1 MAQQKGLLVATTSL
15 IALAEATP
23 TLLLPL
29 LLRIWKLFETKI
41 ELMNE
46 TLNIDK
52 YQFVRHITREWEWE
66 GEEHEERRRI
76 LYVTKIQNTDHFPF
90 LVD

>member
-1 MAQQKGLLVATTSL
+1 
-15 IALAEATP
+15 
-23 TLLLPL
+23 
-29 LLRIWKLFETKI
+29 
-41 ELMNE
+41 MNE